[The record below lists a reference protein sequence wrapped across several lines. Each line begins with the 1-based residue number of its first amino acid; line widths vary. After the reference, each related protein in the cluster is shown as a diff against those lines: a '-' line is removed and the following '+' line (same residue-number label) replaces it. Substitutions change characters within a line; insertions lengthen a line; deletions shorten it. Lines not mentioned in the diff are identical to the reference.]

1 MENNINNS
9 NDKVAYPLLGIPKK
23 VGKAYLVKDHA
34 LVGLIYTIVCPQCH
48 KHLLVK
54 AASSRT
60 QKKTCSD
67 CGAEIY
73 FPAKARPVHQEAP
86 KERKNV
92 KEEEN
97 GCNPTHKYNPSHKV
111 VVDNETSALT
121 FTKIETLDKHATYVI
136 NGNENFTEGMNVV
149 SIDVTSSDTNSTQ
162 SYVFNVIK
170 QANVSNYLET
180 LTVTANTN
188 PPEVLTLVPEFSAT
202 TLDYVINVA
211 SDVDTITIG
220 GTAQDSGSSIS
231 GLDTY
236 PLEMGDNNFKVVV
249 TNSGQKR
256 TYKIRVNN
264 DIYLIPIKNSR
275 YNRLYPDLM
284 FNIFFDKVFY
294 ITHKCIC
301 IFIIK

>member
-111 VVDNETSALT
+111 VVDNETSKTVHDEDRETKENVDNSGNSGTVKFGTPNAKIVWGSIFNRKTFEIRVLGEYYIGRDDDELKSDIVIKDDYVSRQSVLLEVIPKGGKECLYKITVKHASNPVLVNGKEIAIGESAYLNYGDTILVGNTTLT
-121 FTKIETLDKHATYVI
+121 FKR
-136 NGNENFTEGMNVV
+136 
-149 SIDVTSSDTNSTQ
+149 
-162 SYVFNVIK
+162 
-170 QANVSNYLET
+170 
-180 LTVTANTN
+180 
-188 PPEVLTLVPEFSAT
+188 
-202 TLDYVINVA
+202 
-211 SDVDTITIG
+211 
-220 GTAQDSGSSIS
+220 
-231 GLDTY
+231 
-236 PLEMGDNNFKVVV
+236 NN
-249 TNSGQKR
+249 
-256 TYKIRVNN
+256 
-264 DIYLIPIKNSR
+264 
-275 YNRLYPDLM
+275 M
-284 FNIFFDKVFY
+284 
-294 ITHKCIC
+294 
-301 IFIIK
+301 